1 MLSCISCLYIL
12 DINPRSIISFANIL
26 SHSVGCLFVL
36 SMVSFPMQKLLS
48 LISSQSI
55 LFHNEYPVSNIEI
68 IFHFVE
74 IKAVAFIDSPFLSQ
88 PNQLTVMVLQVV
100 SHIKIHHKL

>member
-1 MLSCISCLYIL
+1 
-12 DINPRSIISFANIL
+12 
-26 SHSVGCLFVL
+26 
-36 SMVSFPMQKLLS
+36 MVSFPMQKLLS
-48 LISSQSI
+48 LISSQII

-74 IKAVAFIDSPFLSQ
+74 IKAVAFIDSPFLSP

-100 SHIKIHHKL
+100 SHIKIHHRL